1 MTDLGNITQ
10 HTLVSTS
17 ATCWYRWSVLAL
29 AVRQKGAVLRPEWY
43 SDTRHWCQLVWM
55 WILILFDLNFSK
67 SACAFN
73 VTSMFYI
80 SLERYI
86 VRAVSV
92 AFKPFR
98 KREQPWNVRFFLA
111 FLRIFCT
118 ILKHSIFSY
127 IGFFYDL
134 KTKRRYIFVLIFQS
148 KTFKRKMKWQFLPF
162 PTLGT
167 GAKSGFCSF
176 THIGG
181 CCSSPGSWDFNVL
194 LSCIIR
200 DHSKII
206 SWYFPLV
213 LSTDLLLT
221 SILHFNLDPS

>member
-134 KTKRRYIFVLIFQS
+134 KTKRRS
-148 KTFKRKMKWQFLPF
+148 KNIPKHSRERWNDNFCLF
-162 PTLGT
+162 PPSALEP
-167 GAKSGFCSF
+167 
-176 THIGG
+176 
-181 CCSSPGSWDFNVL
+181 SPVFA
-194 LSCIIR
+194 
-200 DHSKII
+200 
-206 SWYFPLV
+206 
-213 LSTDLLLT
+213 LLLI
-221 SILHFNLDPS
+221 SGVVVVHQVHEISMFY